1 MLNIGELIKDMV
13 KDGKK
18 VRFSHYRQGELWY
31 TAEGGFNFP
40 VPISDTGDAAFMNE
54 DKAMLFMRYIRKH
67 LEMIAN
73 EKALA
78 V

>member
-1 MLNIGELIKDMV
+1 MNSIKDMV
-13 KDGKK
+13 RDGKK
-18 VRFSHYRQGELWY
+18 VRFSHYCRGELWY
-31 TAEGGFNFP
+31 ITEDGFNFP
-40 VPISDTGDAAFMNE
+40 VPTDPKDLGDAILLNE

-67 LEMIAN
+67 MEMIAN